1 MKSKAVLA
9 AAGAAVVGLVMLVLY
24 MQRFEAEASGGEA
37 VTVLIATQDI
47 PLGASLTEAMLAG
60 RELPS
65 SYIEDRHILA
75 TEQDRILGVRVVGGV
90 RAGESILWT
99 DLATTSDTS
108 RDLSGLVRAGMRAI
122 TIEADQTSSFGGLVR
137 PGDRVDVLMTLD
149 RRVTGAAASATG
161 DSVERVTVPLLQN
174 LLVLAA
180 GEDMGAPSRSSST
193 SRSSHVSQVTL
204 NATLEQAQL
213 LAFASQRGRLSL
225 IMRNPDDIA
234 VLEGLPETTTADII
248 EVERRERI
256 VRSRPRTPDAP
267 PPPTGPGAPVRLGGH

>member
-9 AAGAAVVGLVMLVLY
+9 AAGAAIVGLVMLVLY

-47 PLGASLTEAMLAG
+47 PLGMSLTEAMLAG

-65 SYIEDRHILA
+65 AYIEDRHILA
-75 TEQDRILGVRVVGGV
+75 TEQDRIIGVRVVGGV

-137 PGDRVDVLMTLD
+137 AGDRVDVLMTLD
-149 RRVTGAAASATG
+149 RRITGGATSSTG

-180 GEDMGAPSRSSST
+180 GEDMGAPSRSAST
-193 SRSSHVSQVTL
+193 SRSSHISQVTL

-225 IMRNPDDIA
+225 IMRNPDDIL

-248 EVERRERI
+248 EVERREAI
-256 VRSRPRTPDAP
+256 VRSRPRTPEAP
-267 PPPTGPGAPVRLGGH
+267 PPTTGPSPVRLGGH